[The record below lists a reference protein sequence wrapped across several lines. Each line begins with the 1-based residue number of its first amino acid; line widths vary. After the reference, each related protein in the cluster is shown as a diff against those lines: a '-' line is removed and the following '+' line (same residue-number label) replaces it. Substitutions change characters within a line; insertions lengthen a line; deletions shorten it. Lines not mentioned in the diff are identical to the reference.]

1 MMSEEKTITKVPL
14 WLATA
19 ITVMVAL
26 IPAFFF
32 GGYAFTAWLGFV
44 VWAQYFKTGDGRP
57 GNWKIIS
64 PCLLA
69 GSLNGA
75 LYIAVSVFLT
85 RIFGR
90 AAGEGEIAA
99 YAGWAVGA
107 LVTTPL
113 LICPMQASGLLMKGS
128 LSYFNGYAMVFAAYF
143 TASYPRVGPLDHPYW
158 PVLLSLIWVN
168 LMGQYG
174 WLIGYLNIKLTFPR
188 TVMVKKQ
195 GN

>member
-1 MMSEEKTITKVPL
+1 MMSEEKTIAKVPL

-44 VWAQYFKTGDGRP
+44 VWAQYFKTDNGEP
-57 GNWKIIS
+57 GNWRTIT
-64 PCLLA
+64 PCMLA
-69 GSLNGA
+69 GSANGA

-85 RIFGR
+85 GVFTGLTGAGTVAVY
-90 AAGEGEIAA
+90 AA
-99 YAGWAVGA
+99 WAVSA
-107 LVTTPL
+107 LITTPL

-128 LSYFNGYAMVFAAYF
+128 LSYFNGYAMVFASYF
-143 TASYPRVGPLDHPYW
+143 TAPYPQVGPLDHSYW
-158 PVLLSLIWVN
+158 PVVLSFIWVN

-188 TVMVKKQ
+188 TVLVKTQ